1 MTHVETSGRTVED
14 AILRALEELGV
25 AREDVDVE
33 VLDPGARGMLGLGAR
48 EPRVRVT
55 LRESPASVAH
65 TLMARVLRLMGF
77 AAAVRVREQDGM
89 VAVQV
94 TGDHLG
100 ALIGRRGA
108 TLDALQFLLG
118 LMVARQTH
126 VRARVLVDVEGYR
139 ERRRVVV
146 EDLARRAAERV
157 EREGREIALEP
168 MEASD
173 RRIVHTTLAE
183 TPAVMTFSR
192 GEGPARHVV
201 VAPKTEA
208 ASPDVAES
216 DDGV

>member
-14 AILRALEELGV
+14 AVLRALEELGV
-25 AREDVDVE
+25 TREDVDVE

-48 EPRVRVT
+48 ETRVRVT
-55 LRESPASVAH
+55 LRDSPASVAH
-65 TLMARVLRLMGF
+65 TLMARLLRLMGF
-77 AAAVRVREQDGM
+77 AGAVRVREQEGI

-108 TLDALQFLLG
+108 TLDALQFLLS

-126 VRARVLVDVEGYR
+126 VRARVMVDVEGYR

-146 EDLARRAAERV
+146 EDLARRAAERA

-168 MEASD
+168 MDASD
-173 RRIVHTTLAE
+173 RRIVHTTLAQA
-183 TPAVMTFSR
+183 PAVMTFSR
-192 GEGPARHVV
+192 GEGPDRHVV
-201 VAPKTEA
+201 VAPKTA
-208 ASPDVAES
+208 GASADVPES
-216 DDGV
+216 GDGV

>member
-14 AILRALEELGV
+14 AVLRALEELGV
-25 AREDVDVE
+25 TREDVDVE

-55 LRESPASVAH
+55 LRDNPASVAH
-65 TLMARVLRLMGF
+65 TFMARLLRLMGF
-77 AAAVRVREQDGM
+77 AGTVRVREQDGM

-94 TGDHLG
+94 TGEHLG

-126 VRARVLVDVEGYR
+126 VRTRVMVDVEGYR
-139 ERRRVVV
+139 ERRRVIV
-146 EDLARRAAERV
+146 EDLAHRAAERA

-168 MEASD
+168 MDAAD
-173 RRIVHTTLAE
+173 RRIVHTTLSE
-183 TPAVMTFSR
+183 SPAVMTFSR

-201 VAPKTEA
+201 VAPKTQVVA
-208 ASPDVAES
+208 PDVSES

>member
-1 MTHVETSGRTVED
+1 MTHVETSGRTVEE
-14 AILRALEELGV
+14 AVLQALEELGV

-48 EPRVRVT
+48 ETRVRVT
-55 LRESPASVAH
+55 VRDSPASVAH
-65 TLMARVLRLMGF
+65 TLMARLLRLMGF
-77 AAAVRVREQDGM
+77 AGAVRVREQDDM

-126 VRARVLVDVEGYR
+126 VRTRVTVDVEGYR

-146 EDLARRAAERV
+146 EDLARRAAERA

-168 MEASD
+168 MGASD
-173 RRIVHTTLAE
+173 RRIVHTMLAQ
-183 TPAVMTFSR
+183 TPSVVTFSR
-192 GEGPARHVV
+192 GEDPARHVV
-201 VAPKTEA
+201 VAPKTA
-208 ASPDVAES
+208 ATSPDVSES